1 MSLTPLSA
9 VGLTHHTIYGNFCI
23 AIIASTRNLRR
34 FYENLQHLSVKIIAL
49 LHLQIYLLFAQ
60 RH

>member
-9 VGLTHHTIYGNFCI
+9 VGLTHHTIYGRFCI

-34 FYENLQHLSVKIIAL
+34 FCENLHYLSVKIIAL
-49 LHLQIYLLFAQ
+49 LHLQTHLQFVQ
-60 RH
+60 KH

>member
-1 MSLTPLSA
+1 MSPTPLSA

-34 FYENLQHLSVKIIAL
+34 FCENLHYLSVKITAL

-60 RH
+60 RR